1 MKAVRSLSLLFAL
14 LVVASLGQEP
24 RKAIFYNSSSFQ
36 MALKGE
42 STVQGL
48 NGSLYTFAKIDSEVS
63 ADGSNSSTIILT
75 FTILKERYLMA
86 DRQTIVLTFKGSSAD
101 LLFAY
106 DDPTRDPIVIKG
118 KFSQMMDATMP
129 VEFQECDFEYHHVFS
144 DTTSHSFQL
153 LGYGSC
159 RFSGTFKMD
168 SVPYRANYYFFIFF
182 FVFFTLIQIYG
193 FRRLISSAREEFE
206 TVMRK
211 ISIHGLLLDTTMNSC
226 ILYHFGVILPIDVK
240 IVVPQILLMINSSF
254 FWMQKLVHSIHNQP
268 NQSCGRFFQFLCTMI
283 MMIGGL
289 YVPILDRKSY
299 SLLVVGIFPL
309 FFQVY
314 NSFTNRVASF
324 SFDYNILF
332 KPFQFLIICYIY
344 GWPLTSAHLL
354 PTYPM
359 VTVKYMIVFVIV
371 TVISY
376 LQKSIHPRFYIKT
389 RSDYMRQLLMPI
401 RVTKDEKIGEADEKR
416 QECPICLADLHEA
429 TTDSAL
435 RTPCGHSFHE
445 DCLKSWLL
453 KNENC
458 PICRAPVFSPDE
470 WHYVE

>member
-1 MKAVRSLSLLFAL
+1 MSLLFT
-14 LVVASLGQEP
+14 LVVAVSLGQEP

-42 STVQGL
+42 SKIQGL
-48 NGSLYTFAKIDSEVS
+48 NGSLYTFAKIESEVS
-63 ADGSNSSTIILT
+63 SEGFNSSTIILT

-86 DRQTIVLTFKGSSAD
+86 DRQTIVLNFKGASAD

-106 DDPTRDPIVIKG
+106 DDPSRDPIVIKG
-118 KFSQMMDATMP
+118 KYSQMMDATMP

-144 DTTSHSFQL
+144 DTSSHSFQL
-153 LGYGSC
+153 RGYGSC
-159 RFSGTFKMD
+159 NFSGIFKMD
-168 SVPYRANYYFFIFF
+168 SVPYKANYYFFIYF
-182 FVFFTLIQIYG
+182 FVVFTLIQIYG
-193 FRRLISSAREEFE
+193 FRRMISSAREDFE
-206 TVMRK
+206 SVMKK

-332 KPFQFLIICYIY
+332 KLFQFLIICYIY

-401 RVTKDEKIGEADEKR
+401 RVSPEEKVGETDEKK
-416 QECPICLADLHEA
+416 QECPICLAELHEA
-429 TTDSAL
+429 TTDQAL

-445 DCLKSWLL
+445 DCLKGWLL

-458 PICRAPVFSPDE
+458 PLCRAPVFSPDE
-470 WHYVE
+470 WHSVE